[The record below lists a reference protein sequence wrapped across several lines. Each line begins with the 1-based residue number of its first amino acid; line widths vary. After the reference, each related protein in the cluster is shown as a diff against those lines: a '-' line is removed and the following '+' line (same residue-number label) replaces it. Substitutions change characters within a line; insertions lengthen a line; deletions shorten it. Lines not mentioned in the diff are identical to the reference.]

1 MPKKKR
7 SGTQK
12 KSKAVPDTVVLLPDA
27 LLKRYKKNVN
37 RNKNVNV
44 NIIKNVVNV
53 PAPKKSRRRTSKA
66 TPKSGP
72 LRAQGPGMLFSSPP
86 VTIQS
91 PYYGNPPYPVQP
103 LMSRPVIPGIYADP
117 DSHRVNIATDTR
129 AIPIV
134 SNENPNNLA
143 PVNNQARLVPS
154 LVPTG
159 ITLTAYDDSYE
170 TPQDISMGLDKVL
183 SNINPFGGINKV
195 RADDLFPVLF
205 GANDPGIEADVD
217 EKQEAVSSGPAVSSV
232 GIREEGPSGIVY
244 RMGPGDSLPE
254 PPEGYL
260 YAMAVSGRPS
270 IIMPNPSAE
279 DPNKVRRIG
288 ATEHGMP
295 LYRKKAQKPQ
305 VSVASLAASLA
316 AAAAAAPSAPLGWT
330 EWVNANRIY
339 DQGRKYDRN
348 KLKYGKDAA
357 ERYMIHSRENYQRYL
372 RGEPPIP
379 FE

>member
-1 MPKKKR
+1 MPKKKK
-7 SGTQK
+7 SQTQK
-12 KSKAVPDTVVLLPDA
+12 KSKAVPDTVMLLPDA

-37 RNKNVNV
+37 KNKNVNV
-44 NIIKNVVNV
+44 NIIKNVINV
-53 PAPKKSRRRTSKA
+53 PAPKKKSRRRTSKA
-66 TPKSGP
+66 TPKPGP

-117 DSHRVNIATDTR
+117 DSHRVSIAADTKSY
-129 AIPIV
+129 PIV

-154 LVPTG
+154 GLVPTG

-183 SNINPFGGINKV
+183 ANINPFGGINKV

-232 GIREEGPSGIVY
+232 GIREESDKGIVY
-244 RMGPGDSLPE
+244 RMSPGDKLP
-254 PPEGYL
+254 PKPEGYTYRQKIAGSNESVIQL
-260 YAMAVSGRPS
+260 
-270 IIMPNPSAE
+270 PNGKYIAGTP
-279 DPNKVRRIG
+279 D
-288 ATEHGMP
+288 GMP
-295 LYRKKAQKPQ
+295 IYSKLKQKPK
-305 VSVASLAASLA
+305 VAAVHQAEALLS
-316 AAAAAAPSAPLGWT
+316 APSAPLGWT
-330 EWVNANRIY
+330 QWVNANRIY
-339 DQGRKYDRN
+339 DGGRKYEN
-348 KLKYGKDAA
+348 EAKYGKDAA
-357 ERYMIHSRENYQRYL
+357 KQYMAHSRENYQRYL